1 MKKIVLIAFLSLP
14 FFMVS
19 QSQAQIKFGIK
30 AGLTST
36 SIKADE
42 VYTDINDA
50 NIEKLKVKGKNANV
64 GFQGG
69 IFSRITIVNFYVQPE
84 LLFTS
89 TSGEVEVTTIY
100 DSGDPVSVVKDQ
112 KFRQLDFPIMLGYKF
127 GPVRLQ
133 AGPVGTIMLS
143 SDPALSDVTELDDMD
158 VKEDFN
164 GATWGYQVGVGLDI
178 LKKVTIDVKYEG
190 NLSKLGDGVKIAGET
205 RNFDSRNSQFIATV
219 GIFF

>member
-1 MKKIVLIAFLSLP
+1 MKKIVLIAILTIP
-14 FFMVS
+14 FFMV
-19 QSQAQIKFGIK
+19 SQAQIKFGIK

-36 SIKADE
+36 SINADE
-42 VYTDINDA
+42 VYNDINNAD
-50 NIEKLKVKGKNANV
+50 IQSLKVKGKNANV

-89 TSGEVEVTTIY
+89 TSGEVEVTTVY
-100 DSGDPVSVVKDQ
+100 ENQDPVSVVKDQ
-112 KFRQLDFPIMLGYKF
+112 KFRQIDFPIMLGYKL
-127 GPVRLQ
+127 GPIRLQ

-143 SDPALSDVTELDDMD
+143 SDPALSMVETMD
-158 VKEDFN
+158 VKEEFN

-190 NLSKLGDGVKIAGET
+190 NLSKLGDGVEIAGQT
-205 RNFDSRNSQFIATV
+205 RDFDSRNNQFVATV

>member
-1 MKKIVLIAFLSLP
+1 MKKLVFVAIFILP

-19 QSQAQIKFGIK
+19 QAQIKFGVK

-36 SIKADE
+36 SINTDE
-42 VYTDINDA
+42 VIEDINDA
-50 NIEKLKVKGKNANV
+50 NIQSLEVKGQNANV

-100 DSGDPVSVVKDQ
+100 ENQNPVSVVKDQ
-112 KFRQLDFPIMLGYKF
+112 KFRQIDFPVMLGYKL
-127 GPVRLQ
+127 GPIRLQ

-143 SDPALSDVTELDDMD
+143 SDPALSDVAELDAIE
-158 VKEDFN
+158 VKEEFN
-164 GATWGYQVGVGLDI
+164 GATWGYQVGAGLDI
-178 LKKVTIDVKYEG
+178 LNKVTIDVKYEG

-205 RNFDSRNSQFIATV
+205 RNFDSRNNQWIATV

>member
-1 MKKIVLIAFLSLP
+1 MKKIVLIAILTIP
-14 FFMVS
+14 FFMV
-19 QSQAQIKFGIK
+19 SQAQIKFGIK

-36 SIKADE
+36 SINADE
-42 VYTDINDA
+42 VYNDINNAD
-50 NIEKLKVKGKNANV
+50 IQSLKVKGKNANV

-89 TSGEVEVTTIY
+89 TSGEVEVTTVY
-100 DSGDPVSVVKDQ
+100 ENQDPVSVVKDQ
-112 KFRQLDFPIMLGYKF
+112 KFRQIDFPIMLGYKL
-127 GPVRLQ
+127 GPIRLQ

-143 SDPALSDVTELDDMD
+143 SDPALSMVETMD
-158 VKEDFN
+158 VKEEFN

-190 NLSKLGDGVKIAGET
+190 NLSKLGDGVEIAGQT
-205 RNFDSRNSQFIATV
+205 RDFDSRNSQFVATV

>member
-1 MKKIVLIAFLSLP
+1 MKKLVLIAFLALP

-36 SIKADE
+36 SINADE
-42 VYTDINDA
+42 VYDDVNNADIQS
-50 NIEKLKVKGKNANV
+50 LKVKGKNANV

-69 IFSRITIVNFYVQPE
+69 VFSRITIINFYIQPE

-89 TSGEVEVTTIY
+89 TSGEVEVTTLFA
-100 DSGDPVSVVKDQ
+100 DNQTESVIKDQ
-112 KFRQLDFPIMLGYKF
+112 KFRQIDFPIMLGYKF

-133 AGPVGTIMLS
+133 AGPVGTIMLD
-143 SDPALSDVTELDDMD
+143 SDPALSMVETLE
-158 VKEDFN
+158 VKEEFN

-190 NLSKLGDGVKIAGET
+190 NLSKLGDGVKIAGEN

>member
-1 MKKIVLIAFLSLP
+1 MKKLVLIAFLALP

-36 SIKADE
+36 SINADE

-50 NIEKLKVKGKNANV
+50 NIQELKVKGQNANV

-69 IFSRITIVNFYVQPE
+69 VFSRITIINFYIQPE

-89 TSGEVEVTTIY
+89 TSGEVEVTTLFA
-100 DSGDPVSVVKDQ
+100 DNQTESVIKDQ
-112 KFRQLDFPIMLGYKF
+112 KFRQIDFPIMLGYKF

-133 AGPVGTIMLS
+133 AGPVGTIMLD
-143 SDPALSDVTELDDMD
+143 SDPALSMVETLE
-158 VKEDFN
+158 VKEEFN

-190 NLSKLGDGVKIAGET
+190 NLSKLGDGVKIAGEN

>member
-1 MKKIVLIAFLSLP
+1 
-14 FFMVS
+14 MVS

-42 VYTDINDA
+42 VYDDINDA
-50 NIEKLKVKGKNANV
+50 NIQELKVKGQNANV

-69 IFSRITIVNFYVQPE
+69 VFSRITIINFYIQPE

-89 TSGEVEVTTIY
+89 TSGEVEVTTLFA
-100 DSGDPVSVVKDQ
+100 DDQTESVIKDQ
-112 KFRQLDFPIMLGYKF
+112 KFRQIDFPIMLGYKF

-133 AGPVGTIMLS
+133 AGPVGTIMLD
-143 SDPALSDVTELDDMD
+143 SDPALSMVETLE
-158 VKEDFN
+158 VKEEFN

-190 NLSKLGDGVKIAGET
+190 NLSKLGDGIKIAGQNRE
-205 RNFDSRNSQFIATV
+205 FDSRNSQFIATV

>member
-1 MKKIVLIAFLSLP
+1 MKKLVLIAILTLP
-14 FFMVS
+14 FFMV
-19 QSQAQIKFGIK
+19 SQAQIKFGIK

-36 SIKADE
+36 SIKTDE
-42 VYTDINDA
+42 VYTDLNNADVQS
-50 NIEKLKVKGKNANV
+50 LKVKGQNANV

-89 TSGEVEVTTIY
+89 TSGEVEVTTLFA
-100 DSGDPVSVVKDQ
+100 DDQTESVIRDQ
-112 KFRQLDFPIMLGYKF
+112 EFRQIDFPIMLGYKF
-127 GPVRLQ
+127 GPLRLQ
-133 AGPVGTIMLS
+133 AGPVGTIMLD
-143 SDPALSDVTELDDMD
+143 SDPALSMVQTLE
-158 VKEDFN
+158 VKEEFN

-190 NLSKLGDGVKIAGET
+190 NLSKLGDGIKIAGET
-205 RNFDSRNSQFIATV
+205 RNFDSRNSQLIATV

>member
-1 MKKIVLIAFLSLP
+1 MKKLVLIAFLALP

-50 NIEKLKVKGKNANV
+50 NIQELKVKGQNANV

-89 TSGEVEVTTIY
+89 TSGEVEVTTLFA
-100 DSGDPVSVVKDQ
+100 DNQTESVIKDQ
-112 KFRQLDFPIMLGYKF
+112 KFRQIDIPIMLGYKF

-133 AGPVGTIMLS
+133 ASPVGTIMLD
-143 SDPALSDVTELDDMD
+143 SDPALSMVETLE
-158 VKEDFN
+158 VKEEFN

-190 NLSKLGDGVKIAGET
+190 NLSKLGDGVKIAGQN
-205 RNFDSRNSQFIATV
+205 RDFDSRNSQFIATV

>member
-1 MKKIVLIAFLSLP
+1 MKKLVLIAFLALP

-112 KFRQLDFPIMLGYKF
+112 KFRQLDFPIMLGYKL
-127 GPVRLQ
+127 GPIRLQ

-143 SDPALSDVTELDDMD
+143 SDPALSMVETMD
-158 VKEDFN
+158 VKEEFN

-190 NLSKLGDGVKIAGET
+190 NLSKLGDGVEIAGQT
-205 RNFDSRNSQFIATV
+205 RDFDSRNSQFVATV

>member
-1 MKKIVLIAFLSLP
+1 MKKIILIAIFTLP
-14 FFMVS
+14 FFIV
-19 QSQAQIKFGIK
+19 SQAQIKFGIK

-36 SIKADE
+36 SIKTDE
-42 VYTDINDA
+42 VYTDLNNADIQS
-50 NIEKLKVKGKNANV
+50 LKVKGQNANV

-89 TSGEVEVTTIY
+89 TSGEVEVTTVY
-100 DSGDPVSVVKDQ
+100 ENQDPVSVVKDQ
-112 KFRQLDFPIMLGYKF
+112 KFRQIDFPIMLGYKL
-127 GPVRLQ
+127 GPIRLQ

-143 SDPALSDVTELDDMD
+143 SDPALSMVETMD
-158 VKEDFN
+158 VKEEFN

-190 NLSKLGDGVKIAGET
+190 NLSKLGDGVEIAGQT
-205 RNFDSRNSQFIATV
+205 RDFDSRNNQFVATV